1 MMILADQVQ
10 STGFSL
16 SLTNSVVALIAF
28 VIVLFLLFSKK
39 MKELANAALAF
50 KAKWVE
56 IKEAEKA
63 GTPPPKIHGLT
74 MTEKIDIDKIVP
86 RERRTPKERKPRADE

>member
-1 MMILADQVQ
+1 MIQAPAPHA
-10 STGFSL
+10 SL
-16 SLTNSVVALIAF
+16 SLTNGVLVFAAFIVVM
-28 VIVLFLLFSKK
+28 FLLFSKK
-39 MKELANAALAF
+39 MKEFFNAVLAF

-86 RERRTPKERKPRADE
+86 RERRTPRPRTPRADE